1 MQEPPGS
8 HCFRINNPGK
18 NKEEDMNQI
27 KCPHCGQEFT
37 IDEANYMDIV
47 RQVRNEE
54 FQSEIHERL
63 EQIKLQ
69 NEKDKEIAQE
79 RLKNQFQETLSKKEQ
94 ELLQLKQQLQSSD
107 DKKTLE
113 VSSIETKYKDTLSTK
128 EREIMELRSQLSMI
142 EKDKELEL
150 QSTLGKMNKRLMELE
165 QQVELEQKQ
174 SEIEKASLKEQYE
187 EQLRNKEEVIAFYK
201 DFKAKQSTKMIGES
215 LEQYCEDEFNRIRT
229 VAFPNAQFGKD
240 NDASGGTKGD
250 YIYRELDEDGNEIIS
265 IMFEMKNEADE
276 TSTKKKNEQ
285 FLKKLDKDRTDK
297 NCEYAVL
304 VSLLE
309 MDSDLYNTGIVDVS
323 YHYPKMYVVRPQF
336 FLPIIS
342 LLRHAGMNALTYKQE
357 VAKMKQQSIDI
368 TNFEDDLNSFKN
380 AFSRNYELASRKF
393 KTAIDEIDKS
403 ILHLQKIK
411 DNLLASEN
419 NLRLANNKAEDLTV
433 KKLVR
438 KNPTM
443 KARFDELKKD

>member
-1 MQEPPGS
+1 
-8 HCFRINNPGK
+8 
-18 NKEEDMNQI
+18 
-27 KCPHCGQEFT
+27 
-37 IDEANYMDIV
+37 
-47 RQVRNEE
+47 
-54 FQSEIHERL
+54 
-63 EQIKLQ
+63 
-69 NEKDKEIAQE
+69 
-79 RLKNQFQETLSKKEQ
+79 
-94 ELLQLKQQLQSSD
+94 
-107 DKKTLE
+107 
-113 VSSIETKYKDTLSTK
+113 
-128 EREIMELRSQLSMI
+128 MELRSQLSMI

>member
-1 MQEPPGS
+1 
-8 HCFRINNPGK
+8 
-18 NKEEDMNQI
+18 MNQI

-37 IDEANYMDIV
+37 IDEANYNDIV
-47 RQVRNEE
+47 RQVRNSE
-54 FQSEIHERL
+54 FQAEIHDRL
-63 EQIKLQ
+63 EQMKVQTEKEKELVETKLQ
-69 NEKDKEIAQE
+69 SEFQAKLVQKERE
-79 RLKNQFQETLSKKEQ
+79 LEQ
-94 ELLQLKQQLQSSD
+94 LQQQLRSSD

-113 VSSIETKYKDTLSTK
+113 VSSIESKYKETLSTK
-128 EREIMELRSQLSMI
+128 EREIMELQSKLGMM
-142 EKDKELEL
+142 EKDKALEV
-150 QSTLGKMNKRLMELE
+150 QTTLAEKNKQLMELE
-165 QQVELEQKQ
+165 KQVELEKKQ

-201 DFKAKQSTKMIGES
+201 DFKARQSTKMIGES
-215 LEQYCEDEFNRIRT
+215 LELYCENEFNRIRT

-250 YIYRELDEDGNEIIS
+250 YIYRELDAEGNEILS

-309 MDSDLYNTGIVDVS
+309 PDSDLYNTGIVDVS

-357 VAKMKQQSIDI
+357 VAMMKQQSIDI
-368 TNFEDDLNSFKN
+368 TNFEEDLDNFKN
-380 AFSRNYELASRKF
+380 AFARNYDLASRKF
-393 KTAIDEIDKS
+393 KSAIDEIDKS
-403 ILHLQKIK
+403 IVHLQKIK

-443 KARFDELKKD
+443 KARFEELKQDK